1 MFDWWDKTV
10 TIYHKIKNTD
20 DNGRTVTKWE
30 RTIVDN
36 CFFGNKTVQV
46 LDGTAI
52 VSKNQRF
59 IRIPMKLTLL
69 VCADDIAILGEI
81 TVDVP
86 DNTDARKLLDTYDGF
101 VISTVKNNALLH
113 FPLPHIYIG
122 E

>member
-1 MFDWWDKTV
+1 MFDWWNQTV
-10 TIYHKIKNTD
+10 TIYHKIKNKD

-36 CFFGNKTVQV
+36 CFFGNKTVQTLV
-46 LDGTAI
+46 GTAI
-52 VSKNQRF
+52 VNKNQRF

-86 DNTDARKLLDTYDGF
+86 DNTDARKLLETHEGF
-101 VISTVKNNALLH
+101 VISTVKNNALSH

>member
-10 TIYHKIKNTD
+10 TIYHKIKNKD

-36 CFFGNKTVQV
+36 CFFGNKTVQTLV
-46 LDGTAI
+46 GTAI
-52 VSKNQRF
+52 VNKNQRF

-101 VISTVKNNALLH
+101 VISTVKNNALSH

>member
-10 TIYHKIKNTD
+10 TIYHKIKNKD

-36 CFFGNKTVQV
+36 CFFGNKTVQTLV
-46 LDGTAI
+46 GTAI
-52 VSKNQRF
+52 VNKNQRF

-86 DNTDARKLLDTYDGF
+86 DNTDARKLLDSHDGF
-101 VISTVKNNALLH
+101 VISTVKNNALSH

>member
-10 TIYHKIKNTD
+10 TIYHKIKNKD
-20 DNGRTVTKWE
+20 NNGRTVTKWE
-30 RTIVDN
+30 RTIIDN
-36 CFFGNKTVQV
+36 CFFGNKTVQTLV
-46 LDGTAI
+46 GTAI
-52 VSKNQRF
+52 VNKNQRF

-86 DNTDARKLLDTYDGF
+86 DNTDARKLLETHEGF
-101 VISTVKNNALLH
+101 VISTVKNNALSH

>member
-1 MFDWWDKTV
+1 MFDWWNQTV
-10 TIYHKIKNTD
+10 TIYHKIKD
-20 DNGRTVTKWE
+20 KDGNGRTVTKWE

-36 CFFGNKTVQV
+36 CFFGNKTVQM

-52 VSKNQRF
+52 VNKSQRF
-59 IRIPMKLTLL
+59 IRIPKLSFLI
-69 VCADDIAILGEI
+69 CADDIAILGEI

-86 DNTDARKLLDTYDGF
+86 DNTDARKLLDSHDGF
-101 VISTVKNNALLH
+101 VISTVKNNALPH

>member
-10 TIYHKIKNTD
+10 TIYHKIKSKD

-36 CFFGNKTVQV
+36 CFFGNKTVQTLV
-46 LDGTAI
+46 GTAI
-52 VSKNQRF
+52 VNKNQRF
-59 IRIPMKLTLL
+59 IRMPMKLTLL

-86 DNTDARKLLDTYDGF
+86 DNTDARKLLDSHDGF
-101 VISTVKNNALLH
+101 VISTVKNNALSH

>member
-10 TIYHKIKNTD
+10 TIYHKIKNKD

-36 CFFGNKTVQV
+36 CFFGNKTVQTLV
-46 LDGTAI
+46 GTAI
-52 VSKNQRF
+52 VNKNQRF
-59 IRIPMKLTLL
+59 LRIPMKLTLL

-101 VISTVKNNALLH
+101 VISTVKNNALSH

>member
-10 TIYHKIKNTD
+10 TIYHKIKNKD

-36 CFFGNKTVQV
+36 CFFGNKTVQTLV
-46 LDGTAI
+46 GTAI
-52 VSKNQRF
+52 VNKNQRF

-69 VCADDIAILGEI
+69 VCADDIAVLGEI

-101 VISTVKNNALLH
+101 VISTVKNNALSH

>member
-10 TIYHKIKNTD
+10 TIYHKIKNKD
-20 DNGRTVTKWE
+20 DNGRTITKWE
-30 RTIVDN
+30 RTIIDN
-36 CFFGNKTVQV
+36 CFFGNKTVQTLV
-46 LDGTAI
+46 GTAI
-52 VSKNQRF
+52 VNKNQRF

-86 DNTDARKLLDTYDGF
+86 DNTDARKLLDTHAGF
-101 VISTVKNNALLH
+101 VISTVKNNALSH

>member
-10 TIYHKIKNTD
+10 TIYHKIKNKD
-20 DNGRTVTKWE
+20 NNGRTVTKWE
-30 RTIVDN
+30 RTIIDN
-36 CFFGNKTVQV
+36 CFFGNKTVQTLV
-46 LDGTAI
+46 GTAI
-52 VSKNQRF
+52 VNKNQRF

-81 TVDVP
+81 AIDVP

-101 VISTVKNNALLH
+101 VISTVKNNALSH

>member
-10 TIYHKIKNTD
+10 TIYHKIKSKD

-36 CFFGNKTVQV
+36 CFFGNKTVQTLV
-46 LDGTAI
+46 GTAI
-52 VSKNQRF
+52 VNKNQRF

-86 DNTDARKLLDTYDGF
+86 DNTDARKLLDTHAGF
-101 VISTVKNNALLH
+101 VISTFKNNALSH

>member
-10 TIYHKIKNTD
+10 TIYHKIKNKD
-20 DNGRTVTKWE
+20 NNGRTVTKWE
-30 RTIVDN
+30 RTIIDN
-36 CFFGNKTVQV
+36 CFFGNKTVQTLV
-46 LDGTAI
+46 GTAI
-52 VSKNQRF
+52 VNKNQRF

-81 TVDVP
+81 TIDVP

-101 VISTVKNNALLH
+101 VISTVKNNALSH